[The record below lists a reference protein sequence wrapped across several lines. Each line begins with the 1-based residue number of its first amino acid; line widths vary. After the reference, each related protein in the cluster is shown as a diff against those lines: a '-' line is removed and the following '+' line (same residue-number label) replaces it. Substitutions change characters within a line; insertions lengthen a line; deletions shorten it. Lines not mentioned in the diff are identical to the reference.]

1 MPTKDDLPDS
11 DELLDYIT
19 KVRDIQL
26 EPADQPP
33 ADFLKNVSKL
43 PRSKRV
49 EILFGPTLFDYQ
61 RKMLDVNAWNKHT
74 KSASPIGRRGGKTFC
89 GSLIAADAPLK
100 PAQGEDTLIT
110 APYQSTADEMMQ
122 AATAWYYES
131 PWPDRFGMSV
141 KEFFGIE
148 TDNKTMY
155 EFDSGARIISQT
167 TGDDGSQIRGLG
179 PQIIIFDEAAFNKK
193 ESILT
198 EVIEPMFGE
207 FTGDVSHI
215 DGFEDRP
222 DTTEFYLYS
231 TTNGKSGYFYRKCND
246 AREDNSDWFRFHW
259 PTTINPMVADSFVE
273 KKRESLDTLSF
284 EKEYLAIFTDE
295 GDVFI
300 KHRDAKECV
309 RRDMPTFAPSGIACF
324 GGIDPARGGKD
335 ETAGV
340 LVDEKGTVNVYQVMP
355 ENDTKEI
362 VGMAKAMNRDFGP
375 EEIYIES
382 NVIGGGAV
390 DFAAEYGVHNIG
402 EIKSTL
408 KTKSEYYNLLKRR
421 IDEGSL
427 TLPDHTKLIEQ
438 LTDLEFTHTPSGY
451 VKVHH
456 RDEKRGDDIPD
467 ALAIAC
473 YAAGGN
479 APTSRPKRPDST
491 APVIG

>member
-11 DELLDYIT
+11 DELLDYVT
-19 KVRDIQL
+19 KVKDIRL
-26 EPADQPP
+26 EPAEQSP

-61 RKMLDVNAWNKHT
+61 KKMLDVNAWNKHT

-89 GSLIAADAPLK
+89 GSLIGADAPLK
-100 PAQGEDTLIT
+100 PAHGEDTLIT

-122 AATAWYYES
+122 AATQWYYKS

-179 PQIIIFDEAAFNKK
+179 PQVVLFDEAAFNKK

-222 DTTEFYLYS
+222 DTTEFYLFS
-231 TTNGKSGYFYRKCND
+231 TTNGKSGYFYKKCTD
-246 AREDNSDWFRFHW
+246 ALDENSEWFRFHW
-259 PTTINPMVADSFVE
+259 PTTINPMVADSWVK

-284 EKEYLAIFTDE
+284 RKEYLAEFTDE
-295 GDVFI
+295 GEVFI
-300 KHRDAKECV
+300 KHADAKECIPKE
-309 RRDMPTFAPSGIACF
+309 MPDFAPAGVACF

-340 LVDEKGTVNVYQVMP
+340 LVDERGTVNVYQVIP

-362 VGMAKAMNRDFGP
+362 VGMAKAMNQDHAV

-390 DFAAEYGVHNIG
+390 DFAGEYGVTNIG

-421 IDEGSL
+421 VEENSL
-427 TLPDHTKLIEQ
+427 NLPRHTKLIEQ
-438 LTDLEFTHTPSGY
+438 LTDLEYSHTPSGY

-456 RDEKRGDDIPD
+456 RDDEKGDDIPD

-479 APTSRPKRPDST
+479 APTSRPYRPDSV
-491 APVIG
+491 APVVG